1 MLQLSLVFG
10 ITLVAF
16 ALVIG
21 LMAVGVMLGRRSI
34 QGSCGGLG
42 SAEGKGAA
50 GGCSMCSSPDA
61 ACRELADGGQ
71 SVQPGSLPP
80 KGVDDCG
87 PVDCHD
93 QCELNGCTPEEIE
106 ACNNSRSAAAGAV
119 AQSSRSC

>member
-10 ITLVAF
+10 VTLVAF

-42 SAEGKGAA
+42 SAQGKEAT

-61 ACRELADGGQ
+61 ACRELAARGQ
-71 SVQPGSLPP
+71 SGQPGSLPP
-80 KGVDDCG
+80 EGVDDCG
-87 PVDCHD
+87 VDDCRD
-93 QCELNGCTPEEIE
+93 QCEVNGCTPEEIE
-106 ACNNSRSAAAGAV
+106 ACNNSRTAAAGAV